1 MTDVH
6 KIQRQ
11 KSLAGPEARDLAAGF
26 LLAGMLI
33 GVLGSLMIAWLYQ
46 FDKDFREVGLHFLAF
61 SGAALAGAFLVQRFL
76 RAMSFRWIC
85 MLACVLASVAYIELT
100 FAWPAVPVVFR
111 LLGVALLGAAS
122 GVLIVT
128 LLHASK
134 PYYDQNAAG
143 TINFA
148 GILAGCGSFL
158 VTLTVGGTYYLY
170 SVQWETILLAAV
182 PLVFLIL
189 FSRSGQLRAGTFQP
203 QQARSKILKSALS
216 DVSSVAAVLF
226 SLLLFFQIGNE
237 WSLAGWLPLFLIH
250 RLGIN
255 PESAILV
262 LALYFLALVAGRIIS
277 QALLSRVG
285 HTKMLAGSIVAAMLG
300 YLLLSFT
307 NTVVGSALATILTGL
322 AFAPI
327 YALVAEK
334 LGRRFDYRPGFFN
347 GIFSLAL
354 TGGMLMPWLLGF
366 VGYYLGMSYVMIV
379 PALGSVAVF
388 ILMLLILLE
397 SKLMGG
403 NSDKP
408 EPPASKSFASSAGG

>member
-1 MTDVH
+1 
-6 KIQRQ
+6 
-11 KSLAGPEARDLAAGF
+11 
-26 LLAGMLI
+26 
-33 GVLGSLMIAWLYQ
+33 
-46 FDKDFREVGLHFLAF
+46 
-61 SGAALAGAFLVQRFL
+61 
-76 RAMSFRWIC
+76 
-85 MLACVLASVAYIELT
+85 
-100 FAWPAVPVVFR
+100 
-111 LLGVALLGAAS
+111 
-122 GVLIVT
+122 
-128 LLHASK
+128 
-134 PYYDQNAAG
+134 
-143 TINFA
+143 
-148 GILAGCGSFL
+148 
-158 VTLTVGGTYYLY
+158 
-170 SVQWETILLAAV
+170 
-182 PLVFLIL
+182 
-189 FSRSGQLRAGTFQP
+189 
-203 QQARSKILKSALS
+203 
-216 DVSSVAAVLF
+216 VLF

-262 LALYFLALVAGRIIS
+262 LALYFLALAAGRIIS

-307 NTVVGSALATILTGL
+307 NTVVGAALATILTGL